1 MRDPDS
7 KKEESRAKE
16 LEAKDALSIRLI
28 LEEAPQPDLDR
39 GVEHHCLK
47 EEDQEKEEDSP
58 EFKEK
63 SWLNQREKG
72 VKEP

>member
-1 MRDPDS
+1 M
-7 KKEESRAKE
+7 KKT
-16 LEAKDALSIRLI
+16 DFDFYRLI

-47 EEDQEKEEDSP
+47 EEDQKKEEDSP